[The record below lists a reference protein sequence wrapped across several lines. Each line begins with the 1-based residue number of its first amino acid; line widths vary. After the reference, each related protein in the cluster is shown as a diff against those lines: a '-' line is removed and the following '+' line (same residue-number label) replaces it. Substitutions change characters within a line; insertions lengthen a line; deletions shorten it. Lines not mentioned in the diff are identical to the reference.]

1 MQTADPLTRHL
12 WRLRALGL
20 AFVPVVPIAW
30 WLTVS
35 LSRSRSPW
43 LAPTAVTVL
52 AGGLG
57 IGLAFTAERAARR
70 RLEQARR
77 GYAEAPDR
85 QRLLAAHLRTYLT
98 VLLRLVAVAVLGPL
112 VAVWGTG
119 ALAGSGLVAVAA
131 ALMLM
136 AWPTEAKGELLLHH
150 AEEARRERV
159 RQGAPDG
166 DGSTT

>member
-1 MQTADPLTRHL
+1 MPTADPLVRHL

-20 AFVPVVPIAW
+20 AFAPVVPLAW

-35 LSRSRSPW
+35 LSRAQLPW
-43 LAPTAVTVL
+43 LPPLAVTVL

-70 RLEQARR
+70 RLEQARKR
-77 GYAEAPDR
+77 YAEAPDR
-85 QRLLAAHLRTYLT
+85 SRLLAAHLRTYLT
-98 VLLRLVAVAVLGPL
+98 VLLRLAAVAALGPL

-119 ALAGSGLVAVAA
+119 SLAGSGLVAVAA

-136 AWPTEAKGELLLHH
+136 AWPTEAKGVLLLHH
-150 AEEARRERV
+150 AEEARRERG
-159 RQGAPDG
+159 RRDPADG

>member
-1 MQTADPLTRHL
+1 MTSADPLARHL
-12 WRLRALGL
+12 RRLRVLALTFL
-20 AFVPVVPIAW
+20 PVVPLAW

-35 LSRSRSPW
+35 LPRGHLRW
-43 LAPTAVTVL
+43 LPPTAVTL
-52 AGGLG
+52 IAGGLG
-57 IGLAFTAERAARR
+57 IGLAFTAEWAARR
-70 RLEQARR
+70 RLERART

-85 QRLLAAHLRTYLT
+85 HRLLSAHLRTYLT
-98 VLLRLVAVAVLGPL
+98 VLVRLSAVAALGPV

-150 AEEARRERV
+150 AEEARRQRER
-159 RQGAPDG
+159 
-166 DGSTT
+166 